1 MLLLLAWFGVLLQLP
16 PASPD
21 TAAAV
26 LEAGARS
33 PAYSS
38 DGRIAVELRGDL
50 WLVSPT
56 AAGPALRLTTG
67 SEWDGEPAWMPN
79 GRELVFVSDRDG
91 GVDLW
96 RVGIREGGQAGEPER
111 ITRSAGEEG
120 EPAVAPDG
128 SLVFVRGRGPASDLW
143 LRTAAGEER
152 RLTEK
157 LGAELSPTFSPDGQR
172 IAYVREREG
181 RRELRILWVDGEA
194 DSVVVDDR
202 PVAHP
207 AWSPDGSR
215 IAFTTGGGQP
225 GVWLAPPD
233 GRYINLVSEHHAAP
247 AWSPDGGSLLLAMLP
262 PDEPAYNGDP
272 NRLPDRARAD
282 LFPAAGRLWLLPV
295 PPPPDADLAVVALDA
310 PVDVRTFNAQVFDRV
325 WSRIATLYYSDSEDE
340 AARERWDA
348 LRAEYRPRALAA
360 SSPAELEEV
369 VHAMLRERPT
379 YEPEVRGRAAVSSAH
394 PLATAAGLEM
404 LRRGGNVVDA
414 AVAVSF
420 ALGVV
425 EPDASGVGGYGQM
438 LVYLQGMEEPVAIEF
453 LTRVPQAATLDNAA
467 LLENDRLPPDG
478 PVLANVPGT
487 VAGMYKAW
495 EEFGSGNLEWKEL
508 IEPAIGLAEEGFVLD
523 DAFTTT
529 LARERER
536 YEKYEGSRAL
546 FFPDDAALEPGDT
559 LRNPD
564 LGWTLRQI
572 AEGGADAFY
581 GGAVAERMVRDLR
594 GHGNAMTLE
603 DLERYYAADRTPT
616 QTTYRGHT
624 IYSSAPATSGGAV
637 LSARLNLLEQFPD
650 PRAYPDDVATL
661 HAMIEA
667 WKLAP
672 STSGKIADPGLW
684 PVELAPFISKD
695 TARARWQ
702 CFDPLRSSDPA
713 LFEKAEKDSP
723 TCLQATETA
732 SGWEAEE
739 DVHCGVPEPS
749 SALHRCRATGTTAFV
764 VGDGEGNLVSVTQ
777 TLGTWGGNFYVTPG
791 LGFLYNDKLGSYPSD
806 PDAYGARLPFA
817 RNVTII
823 TPTLVFEGTGSQKQ
837 PRLAVGAAGNAW
849 ISAAVYEDGR
859 GDHRWGSRSAACPR
873 AASLSGR
880 LRAPP
885 GRQPRHRGP
894 VRGSDRAG
902 GAANAG
908 KLRPR
913 APGDLAEGGAP
924 DGVRRGGVGGRGRG
938 ARGRGSAPERGGGG
952 GAVIGVPRLLR
963 GWSVS
968 GAGLLHAFFNM
979 A

>member
-1 MLLLLAWFGVLLQLP
+1 MLVLLAWFGMLLQLP
-16 PASPD
+16 PTSPD
-21 TAAAV
+21 TTAV

-33 PAYSS
+33 PAYSP
-38 DGRIAVELRGDL
+38 DGRVAVELRGDL
-50 WLVSPT
+50 WLVSP
-56 AAGPALRLTTG
+56 AGADPALRLTAG
-67 SEWDGEPAWMPN
+67 SDWDGEPAWMPN

-96 RVGIREGGQAGEPER
+96 RVEIPEGGQPGEPER
-111 ITRSAGEEG
+111 ITRSPEEEG

-128 SLVFVRGRGPASDLW
+128 SLVFVRGRGPTSDLW

-152 RLTEK
+152 RLTEEA
-157 LGAELSPTFSPDGQR
+157 GAELSPTFSPDGQR
-172 IAYVREREG
+172 VAYVREREG

-215 IAFTTGGGQP
+215 IAFTTGGRRP

-247 AWSPDGGSLLLAMLP
+247 AWSPDGRSLLLAMLP

-282 LFPAAGRLWLLPV
+282 MFPAAERLWILPV
-295 PPPPDADLAVVALDA
+295 PLPPDEGLDAVALDA
-310 PVDVRTFNAQVFDRV
+310 PVDRRDFNAQVFDRV
-325 WSRIATLYYSDSEDE
+325 WSRIATLYYGDPDDE

-360 SSPAELEEV
+360 SSPTELEGV

-379 YEPEVRGRAAVSSAH
+379 YEPEVSGRAAVSSAH
-394 PLATAAGLEM
+394 PLATAAGLDM

-467 LLENDRLPPDG
+467 LLENGRLPPDG
-478 PVLANVPGT
+478 PVLANIPGT

-495 EEFGSGNLEWKEL
+495 EEFGSGALEWKEL
-508 IEPAIGLAEEGFVLD
+508 IEPAIGLAEDGFVLD

-536 YEKYEGSRAL
+536 YAKYEGSRAV
-546 FFPDDAALEPGDT
+546 FFPNDEPLRPGDT

-581 GGAVAERMVRDLR
+581 GGEVAERMVRDLR

-637 LSARLNLLEQFPD
+637 LSARLNLLEQFPN
-650 PRAYPDDVATL
+650 PRPYSDDAATL

-684 PVELAPFISKD
+684 PVELAPFVSKD

-702 CFDPLRSSDPA
+702 CFNPRRSSDPA
-713 LFEKAEKDSP
+713 LFEDAEENSP
-723 TCLQATETA
+723 ACLEATETV

-739 DVHCGVPEPS
+739 DAHCGVPEPP

-791 LGFLYNDKLGSYPSD
+791 LGFSLQRQ
-806 PDAYGARLPFA
+806 ARLLPE
-817 RNVTII
+817 RSRCV
-823 TPTLVFEGTGSQKQ
+823 
-837 PRLAVGAAGNAW
+837 RRAASVCPQRDHHHAHAGL
-849 ISAAVYEDGR
+849 R
-859 GDHRWGSRSAACPR
+859 GDGLAEAAAARGWSGGQRMDQCGGLRDGHGGYRSGSRSPAGAR
-873 AASLSGR
+873 AAALSGR
-880 LRAPP
+880 FRATA
-885 GRQPRHRGP
+885 GRQSRHRGP
-894 VRGSDRAG
+894 ARGSDRAG

-908 KLRPR
+908 KLRP
-913 APGDLAEGGAP
+913 
-924 DGVRRGGVGGRGRG
+924 
-938 ARGRGSAPERGGGG
+938 
-952 GAVIGVPRLLR
+952 
-963 GWSVS
+963 
-968 GAGLLHAFFNM
+968 
-979 A
+979 

>member
-16 PASPD
+16 PVSPD
-21 TAAAV
+21 TTAAV

-33 PAYSS
+33 PAYGS

-56 AAGPALRLTTG
+56 AAGPALRLTAG

-96 RVGIREGGQAGEPER
+96 RLEIQEGERPGDPER
-111 ITRSAGEEG
+111 ITRSPEEEG

-128 SLVFVRGRGPASDLW
+128 SVVFVRGRGPTSDLW
-143 LRTAAGEER
+143 LRTAGGEER

-157 LGAELSPTFSPDGQR
+157 EGAELSPTFSPDGQR

-215 IAFTTGGGQP
+215 IAFTTGGRRP
-225 GVWLAPPD
+225 GVWLAPAD

-247 AWSPDGGSLLLAMLP
+247 AWSPDGRSLLLAGLP

-282 LFPAAGRLWLLPV
+282 MFPAAGRLWLLPV
-295 PPPPDADLAVVALDA
+295 PPPPDADLAAVALDA
-310 PVDVRTFNAQVFDRV
+310 PVDVRAFNAQLFDRV
-325 WSRIATLYYSDSEDE
+325 WSRIATLYYSDPEDE
-340 AARERWDA
+340 AARGRWDA

-360 SSPAELEEV
+360 SGPAELEEV

-379 YEPEVRGRAAVSSAH
+379 YEPEVSGRAAVSSAH

-438 LVYLQGMEEPVAIEF
+438 LVYLQGMDEPVAIEF

-467 LLENDRLPPDG
+467 LLENGRLPPDG

-495 EEFGSGNLEWKEL
+495 EEFGSGELEWKEL
-508 IEPAIGLAEEGFVLD
+508 IEPAIRLAEEGFVLD

-529 LARERER
+529 LSRERER

-546 FFPDDAALEPGDT
+546 FFPDGAPLEPGDT

-572 AEGGADAFY
+572 AEDGADAFY
-581 GGAVAERMVRDLR
+581 RGEIAERMVADLR

-637 LSARLNLLEQFPD
+637 LSARLNLLEQLPN
-650 PRAYPDDVATL
+650 PRPYPDDAATL

-713 LFEKAEKDSP
+713 LFENAEKDSP
-723 TCLQATETA
+723 ACLQVTETA
-732 SGWEAEE
+732 GGWAAEE
-739 DVHCGVPEPS
+739 EDAHCGVPEPS

-764 VGDGEGNLVSVTQ
+764 VGDAEGNLVSVTQ

-791 LGFLYNDKLGSYPSD
+791 LGFLYNDKLGSYPTD

-849 ISAAVYEDGR
+849 ISAAVYEMVTAVIDQDLGPQR
-859 GDHRWGSRSAACPR
+859 ALELPRFLVGSERRPDGSRVTVVQHEDLIAPEVLQMLESYGHELQAISLKGELRMGYGAAV
-873 AASLSGR
+873 LVEGEE
-880 LRAPP
+880 
-885 GRQPRHRGP
+885 
-894 VRGSDRAG
+894 VRAG
-902 GAANAG
+902 ADPRRSGAA
-908 KLRPR
+908 
-913 APGDLAEGGAP
+913 
-924 DGVRRGGVGGRGRG
+924 
-938 ARGRGSAPERGGGG
+938 
-952 GAVIGVPRLLR
+952 GAVR
-963 GWSVS
+963 
-968 GAGLLHAFFNM
+968 
-979 A
+979 